1 MKLGSVKRDTR
12 EIVSV
17 RIKLLKN
24 TEKKLPSILFPK
36 SFGDC
41 LELIKLLINE
51 LPVRTAIKII
61 TPANI

>member
-12 EIVSV
+12 EIISV

-24 TEKKLPSILFPK
+24 REKKLPSILFPK

-41 LELIKLLINE
+41 LELMKLLINE